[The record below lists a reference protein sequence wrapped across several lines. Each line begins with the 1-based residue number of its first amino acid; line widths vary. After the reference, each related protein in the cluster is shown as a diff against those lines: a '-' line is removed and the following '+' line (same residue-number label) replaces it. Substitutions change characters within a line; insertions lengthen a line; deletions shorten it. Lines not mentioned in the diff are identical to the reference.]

1 MANGLPSLIR
11 LHRWRVDEQ
20 RRRLAEL
27 IRRSDDLYGEAQRLE
42 REIADEQ
49 ARSRTD
55 PLEAGTAYAAYA
67 RAAIERRTRTAATTS
82 AKPTG
87 RCGPWKRPRPSANS
101 AKRWKRSAANGSSS
115 TKSAS
120 RPTAAEPIS
129 QPVDSKGK
137 FATAMAGGE
146 YPTGARGQ

>member
-42 REIADEQ
+42 DEIADEQ

-67 RAAIERRTRTAATTS
+67 RAAIERRTRTAA
-82 AKPTG
+82 AI
-87 RCGPWKRPRPSANS
+87 A
-101 AKRWKRSAANGSSS
+101 
-115 TKSAS
+115 
-120 RPTAAEPIS
+120 AAEAG
-129 QPVDSKGK
+129 V
-137 FATAMAGGE
+137 ATARDDLGE
-146 YPTGARGQ
+146 AYRSLRTLEAAQAEREQRQAMEAERRERIVLDEVGLEAHRRRTDLATR